1 MQGGAIMAI
10 VRLIFVKLNPADG
23 PAAERLWKQ
32 ECAPLMITQDGCLSE
47 ELLKSIEAPGEYIS
61 YSVWENQA
69 SIDKYRASE
78 AHQQIKRHGA
88 TLPTIEPPLV
98 KEYVLV

>member
-1 MQGGAIMAI
+1 MAI
-10 VRLIFVKLNPADG
+10 VRLIFVKVNPADG
-23 PAAERLWKQ
+23 PAAERLWKE
-32 ECAPLMITQDGCLSE
+32 ECAPLMIKQEGCLSE
-47 ELLKSIEAPGEYIS
+47 ELLKSIEGLGEYIS

-69 SIDKYRASE
+69 SIDRYRASE

-88 TLPTIEPPLV
+88 TLAAIDPPVV

>member
-1 MQGGAIMAI
+1 MAI
-10 VRLIFVKLNPADG
+10 VRLIFVKVNPVDG
-23 PAAERLWKQ
+23 PAAERLWKE
-32 ECAPLMITQDGCLSE
+32 ECAPLMITQEGCLSE

-69 SIDKYRASE
+69 SIDRYRASE

-88 TLPTIEPPLV
+88 SLGAIGSPVV